1 MSVSETAPPNTPVIR
16 LKVTDRDVGKNAL
29 VSLEIVGGN
38 EGGEFRVNAETGV
51 LYTQVPL
58 DAETKAF
65 YTLTVSAIDQGNTGT
80 RKQSSA
86 KVKINVQDFND
97 NNPVFERS
105 NETIWVDEND
115 PAGTI
120 VTKVLARDRDSG
132 ENAYISYSLANINDV
147 PFDIDHFS
155 GTVRTTKLIDYE
167 SMRREYVLKV
177 RASDWGLPYRRQTEM
192 SLTIKVRDVNDN
204 RPQFERIDCVGSIAR
219 HVAIGTE
226 MLTLSAIDF
235 DADNFIS
242 YRLVAGNEDGCFN
255 IDATS
260 GTISIGCDLND
271 VRVEQR
277 IINVTATDGHHF
289 ADVMPIE
296 IHLLNSSKV
305 SGGGGGGSPPFS
317 DLSKSNANSRYGHS
331 GLTAAGSFQCKETG
345 VARRHAEMLALAES
359 NNMVGSG
366 LDTTNSEE
374 LPMMPIRY
382 GENVHAPEFID
393 FPNEVSTVQVFVST
407 NNLPHK
413 RRQMWSEYQNGKYV
427 CSYLIS
433 DFHQ

>member
-1 MSVSETAPPNTPVIR
+1 M
-16 LKVTDRDVGKNAL
+16 
-29 VSLEIVGGN
+29 
-38 EGGEFRVNAETGV
+38 
-51 LYTQVPL
+51 
-58 DAETKAF
+58 
-65 YTLTVSAIDQGNTGT
+65 
-80 RKQSSA
+80 
-86 KVKINVQDFND
+86 
-97 NNPVFERS
+97 
-105 NETIWVDEND
+105 DEND

-132 ENAYISYSLANINDV
+132 ENAYISYSLANINEV

-192 SLTIKVRDVNDN
+192 SLIIKVRNVNDN
-204 RPQFERIDCVGSIAR
+204 RPQFERTDCVGSIPR
-219 HVAIGTE
+219 HVPIGTE
-226 MLTLSAIDF
+226 MLTLSAIDY

-271 VRVEQR
+271 VHADQR

-296 IHLLNSSKV
+296 ILLLNSTKV
-305 SGGGGGGSPPFS
+305 IPTFG
-317 DLSKSNANSRYGHS
+317 DLSKSYASPSSSNSNSRYSNS
-331 GLTAAGSFQCKETG
+331 GLAGSFQCKETG

-359 NNMVGSG
+359 NNMLGSG
-366 LDTTNSEE
+366 SDTSNSEE

-382 GENVHAPEFID
+382 GENRFAPEFID
-393 FPNEVSTVQVFVST
+393 FPNEVSAIEKILSVHV
-407 NNLPHK
+407 NLIVHVV
-413 RRQMWSEYQNGKYV
+413 G
-427 CSYLIS
+427 IS
-433 DFHQ
+433 AIYK